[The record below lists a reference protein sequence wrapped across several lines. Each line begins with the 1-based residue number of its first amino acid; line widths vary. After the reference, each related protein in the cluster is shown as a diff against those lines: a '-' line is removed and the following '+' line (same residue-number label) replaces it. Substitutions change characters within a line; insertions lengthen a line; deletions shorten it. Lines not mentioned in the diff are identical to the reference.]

1 MAVEGDAVPDPGYT
15 KSQSIPQD
23 IAVVDFAQRAVTPAD
38 VWTFTPAQLPT
49 ADELDALGRRTPGGA
64 TLARRRLR
72 HAGGS
77 ARPGWADLP
86 RRRCAHEG
94 TD

>member
-15 KSQSIPQD
+15 KSQSNPQD

-49 ADELDALGRRTPGGA
+49 ADELDALGGRTLE
-64 TLARRRLR
+64 TLPWLVVGYGTQEAVRGRV
-72 HAGGS
+72 G
-77 ARPGWADLP
+77 RPSPAAV
-86 RRRCAHEG
+86 CA
-94 TD
+94 